1 MVLSDGNRKSLLV
14 YDRSREGRAAAAAQ
28 PLRHILGPD
37 TGIGFIAGVE
47 VDPVRH
53 QVYAVN
59 NDIEDRLVVFDYD
72 DNGNVKPR
80 RMLYVP
86 HQAWGV
92 SLNRSRGEMAISVQQ
107 LAMVAI
113 YRQEAKGLE
122 APLRI
127 IRGPNTGMADAHGI
141 EWDIRNH
148 EIVVA
153 NHGNYAVV
161 TPYSA
166 YDVPA
171 SNAASVSL
179 GGHFQAPSITTY
191 SDTAQGD
198 AKPLRVIQG
207 SQTELNWPMGIA
219 LDTARDE
226 IAVANNGNNAV
237 LIFRRT
243 ARGNASPMR
252 VLRGA
257 RTGLN
262 GPIAVA
268 IDTKNDELWVANYG
282 DHTAL
287 VFARAASGDVAPK
300 RILRNAPVGT
310 PTGGFGNPY
319 AVAYDSKREEI
330 LVPN

>member
-14 YDRSREGRAAAAAQ
+14 YDRARGSRAGAVAQ

-37 TGIGFIAGVE
+37 TGIGFIAGVD

-53 QVYAVN
+53 QFYAVN

-92 SLNRSRGEMAISVQQ
+92 SLNRPRGEMAISVQQ
-107 LAMVAI
+107 LGMVAI

-141 EWDIRNH
+141 EWDIQNH

-171 SNAASVSL
+171 SNTASLSL

-191 SDTAQGD
+191 SETAKGD

-207 SQTELNWPMGIA
+207 SRTELNWPMGIA
-219 LDTARDE
+219 LDSTRDE
-226 IAVANNGNNAV
+226 IAVANNGNNSV
-237 LIFRRT
+237 LVYRRT
-243 ARGNASPMR
+243 ARGNALPVR
-252 VLRGA
+252 VLRGS

-268 IDTKNDELWVANYG
+268 IDTKNEELWVANYG
-282 DHTAL
+282 DHSAL
-287 VFARAASGDVAPK
+287 VFARTASGNVAPK
-300 RILRNAPVGT
+300 RILRNAPAGT